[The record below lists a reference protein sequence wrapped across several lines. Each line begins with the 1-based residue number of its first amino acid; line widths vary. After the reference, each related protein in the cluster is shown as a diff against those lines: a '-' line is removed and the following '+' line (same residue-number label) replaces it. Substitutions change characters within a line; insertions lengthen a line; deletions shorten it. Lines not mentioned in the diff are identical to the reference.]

1 MDEVGVVA
9 DGPRGLSQ
17 MERVVNTFV
26 APTATFKDIL
36 RSSSWWLP
44 FVLMAAAALCV
55 TVAIQHQ
62 VGWRQVAETQS
73 QMNPGLQSQM
83 ASLTPA
89 QQAARMHGMVL
100 GYQITAYASPVLVLA
115 FSALAAL
122 LLWLTFNFGLGAR
135 AKYGQILCLWMY
147 CSLPHLLVDLVTVV
161 RLCFGGSPE
170 SFDLKQPVGTNLGYY
185 FADASPWLRTL
196 LGSFDAVGIWALVLL
211 VMGGAIVAKVKWG
224 QAAAVVVGWWLLIVL
239 VGVAA
244 TAAFS

>member
-1 MDEVGVVA
+1 MDEVGVVM

-36 RSSSWWLP
+36 RSTSWWLP
-44 FVLMAAAALCV
+44 FVLLAMSALGV

-62 VGWRQVAETQS
+62 VGWQQVVETQIHMS
-73 QMNPGLQSQM
+73 PSLQSQM
-83 ASLTPA
+83 ASLTPEA
-89 QQAARMHGMVL
+89 QAQRIHVMAL
-100 GYQITAYASPVLVLA
+100 SYQYSAYASPLLVLA

-122 LLWLTFNFGLGAR
+122 LLWVTFNFGLGAR
-135 AKYGQILCLWMY
+135 TKYGQVFCLWMY
-147 CSLPHLLVDLVTVV
+147 CSLPHLLVDLVTVL

-170 SFDLKQPVGTNLGYY
+170 SFDLKMPAGTSLGYY
-185 FADASPWLRTL
+185 FPDVSPWVRTL
-196 LGSFDAVGIWALVLL
+196 LGSLDVVGIWALVLL

-239 VGVAA
+239 VGVASA
-244 TAAFS
+244 AAFS